1 MNTIWLE
8 KSTLLITMLYL
19 KEFVVNKLKKAGF
32 SVGVALNGKC
42 LHLILLQK
50 KKNEIIMK

>member
-50 KKNEIIMK
+50 KKKKL